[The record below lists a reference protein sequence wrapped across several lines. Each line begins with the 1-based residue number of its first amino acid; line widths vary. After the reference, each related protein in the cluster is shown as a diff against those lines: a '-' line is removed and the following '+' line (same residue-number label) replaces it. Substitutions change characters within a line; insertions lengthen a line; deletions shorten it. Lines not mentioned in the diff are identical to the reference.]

1 MGWAKLVTSAAD
13 VLVEYE
19 GRRPISRPLP
29 MEPEEVEQR
38 METARKEPR
47 GSVRSEP
54 ASEKKV
60 VDKKENR
67 AYIDWKSARELFT
80 DDERDILLALEKKDR
95 LADEIIEA
103 TQIPARRVLS
113 ALTVLQVRGYVE
125 ECAGKRFSAL
135 ALLKHEE

>member
-1 MGWAKLVTSAAD
+1 MKAPRETVTS
-13 VLVEYE
+13 
-19 GRRPISRPLP
+19 
-29 MEPEEVEQR
+29 EPV
-38 METARKEPR
+38 
-47 GSVRSEP
+47 
-54 ASEKKV
+54 SEKKV

-80 DDERDILLALEKKDR
+80 DDERDILLALEKKDC

-125 ECAGKRFSAL
+125 EGTGKRFSAL
-135 ALLKHEE
+135 VLLKHEE